1 MLILQI
7 ALGIVLAYVI
17 INFTGRVMVA
27 GIALLL
33 VLLVFAIY
41 AFVHQQLRAR
51 SDDAERAKRDAISEA
66 NLFFDCDT
74 RGKGA
79 PSISP
84 NPYESATDR
93 AFHGSDQDRKY

>member
-17 INFTGRVMVA
+17 INFTGQVMVV
-27 GIALLL
+27 GIVLLL
-33 VLLVFAIY
+33 MLLVSAIY
-41 AFVHQQLRAR
+41 AFVHQQLQAR
-51 SDDAERAKRDAISEA
+51 SDDAERAKRDAVSEA

-74 RGKGA
+74 RRDGA

-93 AFHGSDQDRKY
+93 AFHSSDKDSKY